1 MFSYYRKKIY
11 LPLVNKNGGIIG
23 KGERWEIHRK
33 GILHRGFT
41 AVILYKSHV
50 ILQFR
55 KHPVFDGVFDL
66 SFSSHPY
73 YKNNKLVDDIASIKE
88 SLKREWKVDVEEN
101 LKITFLGKVKYRSK
115 DKKGLIEN
123 EIDYFYK
130 LSLDQIPR
138 INPDFAYGV
147 TVIEKDRIKK
157 GDFYPIPKSLLA
169 PWVKAALKEKIFEK
183 L

>member
-1 MFSYYRKKIY
+1 MVDKSGET
-11 LPLVNKNGGIIG
+11 VG
-23 KGERWEIHRK
+23 KGERWEVHKK
-33 GILHRGFT
+33 GLLHRGFT
-41 AVILYKSHV
+41 AVILYKAYV

-88 SLKREWKVDVEEN
+88 SLEREWKAQLKKD
-101 LKITFLGKVKYRSK
+101 LKIAFLGKVKYCSK
-115 DKKGLIEN
+115 DKNGLIEN

-130 LSLDQIPR
+130 LSLNQVPK
-138 INPDFAYGV
+138 INPDFAYGL
-147 TVIEKDRIKK
+147 TMIKKDRIKK
-157 GDFYPIPKSLLA
+157 GDFYPIPRALLA
-169 PWVKAALKEKIFEK
+169 PWIKAALKKKIFEK